1 MSALGKMIADRMK
14 AKGASAAGEEGDE
27 EETDAEAADEAEP
40 EESYD
45 GVESDAAD
53 ELANLVGL
61 EGDDATSFKKALSQ
75 YVEACMNKSKPA
87 PAAEEDEE

>member
-1 MSALGKMIADRMK
+1 MSDLGKMIAERMK
-14 AKGASAAGEEGDE
+14 SKGASSAAGDE
-27 EETDAEAADEAEP
+27 EETDTDAADEAEP

-53 ELANLVGL
+53 ELASLVGL

-87 PAAEEDEE
+87 PAAEEDEG